1 MALNA
6 KALSAIMI
14 GQMGSQG
21 ILGTAM
27 PGFCDALSEG
37 IVTGFLSQNQVT
49 TIDTGLLPA
58 GVPGAGTGKMAGI
71 VGSAMFGVT
80 MPLVASGGFL
90 GTKSTGLIKAVTES
104 LAIHF
109 TSANIAST
117 KHPTVAIGAGVGKV
131 LGLSGSGIASIAVGL
146 MASKGIS
153 GPNMPGLVKAICE
166 GFALNVMATG
176 IVSVSIV
183 GAPLVTPAGTIP
195 SAGSGTGKIT

>member
-1 MALNA
+1 MALNG

-27 PGFCDALSEG
+27 PGFCEALSEG

-49 TIDTGLLPA
+49 TVDTGVLPA
-58 GVPGAGTGKMAGI
+58 GAPGVGIGKMAGI

-90 GTKSTGLIKAVTES
+90 GTKSTGLIKAVTEA
-104 LAIHF
+104 LALHF
-109 TSANIAST
+109 TSTNIVNT
-117 KHPTVAIGAGVGKV
+117 QHPTVAIGAGVGKV
-131 LGLSGSGIASIAVGL
+131 LGLSGAGIASIAIGL
-146 MASKGIS
+146 MTSKGIA
-153 GPNMPGLVKAICE
+153 GPQMPGLVKAICE
-166 GFALNVMATG
+166 GFAINVMATG

-183 GAPLVTPAGTIP
+183 GAPLVTPGGTVP